1 MLLSRTVQFFCLLHW
16 LIHEIQAL
24 MSFLCVSDQKN
35 WFMAQ
40 MGVARPCR
48 PGFALWCNRLNDS
61 CQSNEVSIH
70 SGLRFDRHVMVKV
83 SDVSPLSL
91 RSCVFICASHVV
103 PADEPH
109 ECQSHTPA
117 SQTFI
122 SDCTTCHFKE
132 AGSAIPLRD
141 RAARP
146 YGLFIVLFH
155 LLSAYSCTV
164 VIFTPVVSRSGCIM
178 GRTRHMCHCS
188 TVNGCVSECFYC
200 QKY

>member
-70 SGLRFDRHVMVKV
+70 SGLRFDRHVMMKV
-83 SDVSPLSL
+83 SDVSSLSQIL
-91 RSCVFICASHVV
+91 CVHLCVTRRTRRRATRV
-103 PADEPH
+103 PIA
-109 ECQSHTPA
+109 HTRFSNLHLWLHNVSFQGGWERHS
-117 SQTFI
+117 SQ
-122 SDCTTCHFKE
+122 
-132 AGSAIPLRD
+132 GSSRET
-141 RAARP
+141 
-146 YGLFIVLFH
+146 VLFH